1 MHEFRDRVAVITG
14 AASGIGRGLAH
25 HAAREGM
32 KLVLADV
39 EAPSLAATADA
50 LRSDGAVVVDR
61 VTDVSD
67 RKSVHALAEAAY
79 DAFGDV
85 HLLCNNAG
93 VFPQG
98 RLKLAW
104 EHTAED
110 WTWTLGVN
118 LMGVVH
124 GVNEFIP
131 RMIAAGSEGHVVN
144 AASVTGFIGGSGG
157 TPYAVSK
164 FGVVRL
170 SEGLASGL
178 RQHGASIGVTILA
191 PGLVATRIR
200 EAERNR
206 PEALVPDGGLS
217 PESAAILQA
226 SQRPDA
232 MTPEQAAKIVFDAV
246 RADQFYAFTSDT
258 WNEAINLRNDDIIE
272 RRYPSSFDILK
283 LLDREREDLSRL
295 RDR

>member
-1 MHEFRDRVAVITG
+1 VKDFSGRVAVITG
-14 AASGIGRGLAH
+14 AASGIGRGLAER
-25 HAAREGM
+25 AAREGM
-32 KLVLADV
+32 KLVMSDV
-39 EAPSLAATADA
+39 EAGALAKAAAELRDAGAD
-50 LRSDGAVVVDR
+50 VIDR
-61 VTDVSD
+61 VADVSD
-67 RKSVHALAEAAY
+67 KASVEALADAAY
-79 DAFGDV
+79 KTFGAV

-104 EHTAED
+104 EHAAED
-110 WTWTLGVN
+110 WTWTIGVN

-124 GVNEFIP
+124 GVNAFVP
-131 RMIAAGSEGHVVN
+131 RMLDAGTEGHVVN
-144 AASVTGFIGGSGG
+144 TASVTGFIGGSGG

-178 RQHGASIGVTILA
+178 RQKGAPIGVTILA

-206 PEALVPDGGLS
+206 PDALMPEGGLA

-232 MTPEQAAKIVFDAV
+232 MTPQQAAAIVFDAV
-246 RADQFYAFTSDT
+246 REDRFYAFTSDA
-258 WNEAINLRNDDIIE
+258 WNEAIILRNEDILA

-283 LLDREREDLSRL
+283 LLDKERDDLARNPP
-295 RDR
+295 R